1 MNQPTRRL
9 VVVGG
14 GITGLAAAWEASG
27 HEDVGITVL
36 EATDRL
42 GGKIHTS
49 DVVLEDDTTM
59 RLDEGADAFLARVP
73 DAVEL
78 CHELGLGGEL
88 TQPAVGRA
96 KLAIDG
102 ELVFLPAETVLG
114 VPVDGESLRGRGV
127 LSDDAVD
134 AVAAE
139 LERHGPPPQGDV
151 AIGPFLSERLDPE
164 VVEHLV
170 SPLVGGINAG
180 DVDQLS
186 LAAVT
191 PQLAEAAADGDSL
204 VAALARRRVPATS
217 DAPVFH
223 GLLAGTGRLIDR
235 LAEALTARGVQ
246 IRTGTPVHGLRDLL
260 DDSTVA
266 VVATPAPAAAELL
279 GPVSA
284 EAAEE
289 LEAIEHSSVTLV
301 TLVYGRDD
309 VPGPL
314 EASGVL
320 VPRSA
325 GRFMTAVSCG
335 SVKWAHWDDGRH
347 VVLRASAGR
356 TGDERQ
362 ASMSD
367 DEVVAALRTD
377 LAELMGVHAAP
388 VGVRV
393 SRWPLGFAQYTV
405 GHLERVDRIEAA
417 LRRDEPRVVVAGAAY
432 RGLGIPACIRQGR
445 SAATELLG

>member
-1 MNQPTRRL
+1 MRERLAGLPERTEVVFTAHSLPERVLEDDPYPEQLRASASAIAEAAGVAPSSWSIGWQSAGRTPEPWRGPDILDIIAELAEVDRADGVLVVPQGFTSDHLEVLYDLDIEAAAAAAEVRARLRPHRGRQRRSGGHGRAGAADPRARRPSGVNPPTRRL
-9 VVVGG
+9 VVIGG
-14 GITGLAAAWEASG
+14 GITGLAAAWEASA

-73 DAVEL
+73 DGVEL

-151 AIGPFLSERLDPE
+151 AIGPFLSERLHPE

-223 GLLAGTGRLIDR
+223 GLLAGTGRLVDR

-246 IRTGTPVHGLRDLL
+246 IRTGAPVDTLGDLL

-266 VVATPAPAAAELL
+266 VVATPAPVAAGLL

-289 LEAIEHSSVTLV
+289 LAASST
-301 TLVYGRDD
+301 
-309 VPGPL
+309 
-314 EASGVL
+314 A
-320 VPRSA
+320 RS
-325 GRFMTAVSCG
+325 
-335 SVKWAHWDDGRH
+335 
-347 VVLRASAGR
+347 
-356 TGDERQ
+356 
-362 ASMSD
+362 
-367 DEVVAALRTD
+367 
-377 LAELMGVHAAP
+377 
-388 VGVRV
+388 
-393 SRWPLGFAQYTV
+393 
-405 GHLERVDRIEAA
+405 
-417 LRRDEPRVVVAGAAY
+417 
-432 RGLGIPACIRQGR
+432 R
-445 SAATELLG
+445 S